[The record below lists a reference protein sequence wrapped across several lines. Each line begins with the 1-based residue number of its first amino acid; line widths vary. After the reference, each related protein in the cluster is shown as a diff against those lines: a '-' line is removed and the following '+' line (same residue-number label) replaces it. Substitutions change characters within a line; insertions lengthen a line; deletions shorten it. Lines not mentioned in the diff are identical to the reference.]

1 MLVKKSVSIATASM
15 LTLSVASVSVWAT
28 NDAPVKD
35 VLDQQ
40 EALQK
45 ISKDTGSQFSVAW
58 DSETKAP
65 SFVRGKISNKKL
77 KTKEDAL
84 AILEE
89 NKALYQ
95 IKQASSDLTLDKQGS
110 DQFGS
115 FYKFQQVYKGIPVF
129 GHQLVVHGDQKQIS
143 NSVSGTF
150 DAQVF
155 SKEIDT
161 KAKLT
166 EAEATKKAKV
176 ANGLGEVK
184 MFDIQKADLY
194 IYGASTGKH
203 TLVYRVT
210 LSTLEKSELF
220 YADIFIDAQ
229 TGAVVDQIDK
239 VHRAA
244 AVGKGKG
251 VLNDNKSINTDS
263 YSGGY
268 YLRDITKPMYS
279 QNGGVIETYTAKNQM
294 VSPGTLLTDSDNTW
308 VDPAAVDAHV
318 YAGKVYDYYYT
329 KLGRNSFD
337 GEGGTLKSTVHYRE
351 NYGNA
356 GWTGTQM
363 VYGDGDGGDRYAY
376 LSGALDVVAHEITH
390 GVTER
395 TADLV
400 YEGQSG
406 ALNESWS
413 DVFGNLIENKSDP
426 EWLCGEDIITPNIPG
441 DALRSMS
448 DPNKYG
454 DPDHM
459 RDYVNTTEDH
469 GGVHTNSGIP
479 NKAFY
484 LFVTTS
490 GVTRDNAAKVWYR
503 ALSQYLTSNSKFIDA
518 RNATIQSATDLFG
531 AGSKEVSAVTNAW
544 NKVGVGGN
552 SPDNPNQPSSDPYES
567 NDTRATA
574 YKISS
579 GTTYNGKITSSA
591 DEDWFQLTKSTS
603 GTISLRL
610 TNLPEDYDLYLYDAS
625 GRLLTYSE
633 EGGKT
638 SELISYWGS
647 ARATYYIKVVG
658 YDGKNSSTAY
668 SLKATY

>member
-1 MLVKKSVSIATASM
+1 MSVKKGVSIATASI
-15 LTLSVASVSVWAT
+15 LTLSVASVSAWAT
-28 NDAPVKD
+28 NDAQVK
-35 VLDQQ
+35 LDQQ
-40 EALQK
+40 ETLQK
-45 ISKDTGSQFSVAW
+45 ISKETGSQFSVAW

-77 KTKEDAL
+77 KSKEDAL
-84 AILEE
+84 AVLEE

-129 GHQLVVHGDQKQIS
+129 GHQLVVHGDQKQTS
-143 NSVSGTF
+143 NSISGTF
-150 DAQVF
+150 DGQVF
-155 SKEIDT
+155 SKEVST

-166 EAEATKKAKV
+166 EAQATEKAKA
-176 ANGLGEVK
+176 ANGLAEVK
-184 MFDIQKADLY
+184 TFDIQKANLY
-194 IYGASTGKH
+194 IYEASEGKH

-220 YADIFIDAQ
+220 YSDIFVDAQ
-229 TGAVVDQIDK
+229 TGTIVDQIDK
-239 VHRAA
+239 VHHAA
-244 AVGKGKG
+244 AVGQGKG

-263 YSGGY
+263 YPGGY

-279 QNGGVIETYTAKNQM
+279 QSGGAIETYTAKNKM
-294 VSPGTLLTDSDNTW
+294 VSPGTLLTDSDNIW
-308 VDPAAVDAHV
+308 NDPAAVDAHV

-337 GEGGTLKSTVHYRE
+337 DEGGTLKSTVHYRE

-363 VYGDGDGGDRYAY
+363 VYGDGDGSDKYAY

-426 EWLCGEDIITPNIPG
+426 EWLCGEDITTPNIPG

-448 DPNKYG
+448 DPTKYG

-459 RDYVNTTEDH
+459 RDYVDTTEDH

-484 LFVTTS
+484 NFVTTS
-490 GVTRDNAAKVWYR
+490 GVIRDNAAKVWYR

-518 RNATIQSATDLFG
+518 RNATIQAATDLFG
-531 AGSKEVSAVTNAW
+531 AGSTEVNAVTNAW
-544 NKVGVGGN
+544 SNVGVGG
-552 SPDNPNQPSSDPYES
+552 STNPGPGSDPYES

-579 GTTYNGKITSSA
+579 GTTYNGKISSKT
-591 DEDWFQLTKSTS
+591 DEDWFQLTKTTS
-603 GTISLRL
+603 GTISVSL
-610 TNLPEDYDLYLYDAS
+610 TNLPEDYDLYLYNSS
-625 GRLLTYSE
+625 GTLLTSSE

-638 SELISYWGS
+638 SESISYRGS
-647 ARATYYIKVVG
+647 ARGTYYVKVVG
-658 YDGKNSSTAY
+658 YNGKNSSSAY
-668 SLKATY
+668 ALKATY

>member
-1 MLVKKSVSIATASM
+1 MSVKKGVSIATASM
-15 LTLSVASVSVWAT
+15 LTLSVASVSVWAA
-28 NDAPVKD
+28 NDAPVKN

-89 NKALYQ
+89 NKGLYQ
-95 IKQASSDLTLDKQGS
+95 IKQATSDLILDKQGS

-155 SKEIDT
+155 SKEINT
-161 KAKLT
+161 EAKLT
-166 EAEATKKAKV
+166 EAEATKKAKL
-176 ANGLGEVK
+176 ANGLAEVK
-184 MFDIQKADLY
+184 MFDIQKANLY
-194 IYGASTGKH
+194 IYGVSTGKH
-203 TLVYRVT
+203 ILVYRVT

-220 YADIFIDAQ
+220 YSDIFVDAQ
-229 TGAVVDQIDK
+229 TGAIVDQIDK
-239 VHRAA
+239 VHHAA

-279 QNGGVIETYTAKNQM
+279 QNGGAIETYTAKNQM
-294 VSPGTLLTDSDNTW
+294 VSPGTLLTDSDNIW

-363 VYGDGDGGDRYAY
+363 VYGDGDGSDKYAY

-426 EWLCGEDIITPNIPG
+426 EWLCGEDIYTPNIPG

-484 LFVTTS
+484 NFVTTS

-531 AGSKEVSAVTNAW
+531 TGSKEVSAVTNAW
-544 NKVGVGGN
+544 SNVGVGGN
-552 SPDNPNQPSSDPYES
+552 SPDNPDQPSGDPYES

-579 GTTYNGKITSSA
+579 GTTYNGKITSRT
-591 DEDWFQLTKSTS
+591 DEDWFRLTKSTS
-603 GTISLRL
+603 GIISVRL
-610 TNLPEDYDLYLYDAS
+610 TNLPEDYDLYLYDSS
-625 GRLLTYSE
+625 GNLLTYSE

-638 SELISYWGS
+638 SESISYRGS

-668 SLKATY
+668 ALKATY